1 MQATNGGIISWRPL
15 ISPPRCQSVG
25 RGGARAE
32 RACELRNPQIHEVGV
47 GIDPRLAAGV
57 GRHDR
62 GLRTRL
68 LRHFHDLVAVVVVRG
83 EEDLNVLSQHFVDN
97 LQHVPGSGWDSG
109 LRLDFMY
116 YTEVMLLGTVVLELV
131 F

>member
-32 RACELRNPQIHEVGV
+32 RACQLRNPQIHEVEV

-68 LRHFHDLVAVVVVRG
+68 LRHFHDLVAVVVVR
-83 EEDLNVLSQHFVDN
+83 DRKSTRLNSSH
-97 LQHVPGSGWDSG
+97 
-109 LRLDFMY
+109 
-116 YTEVMLLGTVVLELV
+116 LV
-131 F
+131 ISYAVFCLKKKKSTRS